1 MHWRWIWLGIAWMA
15 LPAGADVYKYVDEE
29 GRVYYT
35 DKPKHAGYRLII
47 RSLAK
52 SASVQQGVRSS
63 SQHLGWQRMRFVP
76 VIEQVAQK
84 YQLDPK
90 LLHAIV
96 RAESAYDPN
105 AVSPKGAVGL
115 MQLMPETAARYGIHD
130 RYDPFKNVEAG
141 ARYLRDLLAAFRDI
155 RLAVAAYNAGEGA
168 VRKYGNQIPP
178 YLETREYVARVLRFY
193 ENL

>member
-1 MHWRWIWLGIAWMA
+1 MNRRWNIWLGISWIA
-15 LPAGADVYKYVDEE
+15 LPAVADVYKFVDAN
-29 GRVYYT
+29 GQVYYT
-35 DKPKHAGYRLII
+35 DKPTHAGYRLII
-47 RSLAK
+47 RSLPP
-52 SASVQQGVRSS
+52 SVAEPGSRRS
-63 SQHLGWQRMRFVP
+63 SQHLTRQKMRFVP
-76 VIEQVAQK
+76 VIEKVAQK
-84 YQLDPK
+84 YQLDPR
-90 LLHAIV
+90 LLHAVI

-141 ARYLRDLLAAFRDI
+141 ARYLRDLLAAFGDI

-178 YLETREYVARVLRFY
+178 YLETREYVARVLKFY
-193 ENL
+193 GNL